1 MTNERLRAAML
12 ERGITLAALA
22 EKLGVD
28 EKTIER
34 WITQDRTPYRRHR
47 YAAATHLG
55 VDETYLWPDAISRQQ
70 VATASESEIVNVYP
84 HRWAMPRDIWGR
96 LFSQAEEEIG
106 ILVYVALFLAE
117 DTGIQRLLEE
127 KARAGV
133 RIRVL
138 LGEPDCSAVAQR
150 GEEEGIGDAIGA
162 KARNAIA
169 LYRPLRQLEGVEFRL
184 HDTILYNSI
193 YRADDELLVNT
204 HVYGNA
210 ASNAPVFHLRSVA
223 GGDMVTLYRDSFER
237 VWDSAK
243 PLTEN

>member
-12 ERGITLAALA
+12 ERGLTLAALA
-22 EKLGVD
+22 EAISVD

-34 WITQDRTPYRRHR
+34 WVTQGRTPYRRHR

-84 HRWAMPRDIWGR
+84 HRWAMPRDAWGR

-138 LGEPDCSAVAQR
+138 LGEPDCPAVAQR

-169 LYRPLRQLEGVEFRL
+169 LYRPLRQLDGVEFRL

-210 ASNAPVFHLRSVA
+210 ASNAPVFHLRGVA
-223 GGDMVTLYRDSFER
+223 GGDMAALYRDSFER
-237 VWDSAK
+237 VWDGAK
-243 PLTEN
+243 PLTGD

>member
-12 ERGITLAALA
+12 ERGLTLAAFA
-22 EKLGVD
+22 EAIGVD

-34 WITQDRTPYRRHR
+34 WITQGRTPYRRHR

-55 VDETYLWPDAISRQQ
+55 VEETYLWPDAISRQQ
-70 VATASESEIVNVYP
+70 VATASESEIVNIYP
-84 HRWAMPRDIWGR
+84 HRWAMPRDTWGR

-133 RIRVL
+133 RVRVL
-138 LGEPDCSAVAQR
+138 LGEPDGSAVAQR

-169 LYRPLRQLEGVEFRL
+169 LYRPLRQIDGVEFRL

-210 ASNAPVFHLRSVA
+210 ASNAPVFHLRGVA
-223 GGDMVTLYRDSFER
+223 GGDMVALYRDSFER
-237 VWDSAK
+237 VWDGAK
-243 PLTEN
+243 PLTGG

>member
-22 EKLGVD
+22 EAIGVD

-34 WITQDRTPYRRHR
+34 WVTQGRTPYRRHR

-96 LFSQAEEEIG
+96 LFSQAEEEID
-106 ILVYVALFLAE
+106 ILVYVALFLVE
-117 DTGIQRLLEE
+117 DTGVHRLFSE

-133 RIRVL
+133 RFRIL
-138 LGEPDCSAVAQR
+138 LGQPDCPAVAQR
-150 GEEEGIGDAIGA
+150 GEEEGIGDAI
-162 KARNAIA
+162 
-169 LYRPLRQLEGVEFRL
+169 
-184 HDTILYNSI
+184 
-193 YRADDELLVNT
+193 
-204 HVYGNA
+204 
-210 ASNAPVFHLRSVA
+210 
-223 GGDMVTLYRDSFER
+223 
-237 VWDSAK
+237 SA
-243 PLTEN
+243 